1 MESVDKLK
9 ALIASKKISRSE
21 AMGLLNEIEKEIE
34 SKIDDIIADID
45 PDKFNPDSLLTEIG
59 NPQNLWEA
67 TLYEEFSNRI
77 LSFRNGKLNPN
88 EIFHNY
94 TLIS

>member
-9 ALIASKKISRSE
+9 TLMISNKISRSE

-34 SKIDDIIADID
+34 SKVDDIIADID
-45 PDKFNPDSLLTEIG
+45 PAKFNPNSLLTEIG
-59 NPQNLWEA
+59 NPQNLWET

-77 LSFRNGKLNPN
+77 LSFHDGKLNPN

-94 TLIS
+94 ILIS